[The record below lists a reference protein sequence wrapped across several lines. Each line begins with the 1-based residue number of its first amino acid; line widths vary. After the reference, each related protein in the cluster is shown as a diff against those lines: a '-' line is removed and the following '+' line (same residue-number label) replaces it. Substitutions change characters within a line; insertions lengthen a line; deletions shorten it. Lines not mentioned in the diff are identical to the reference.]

1 MKTEKKI
8 AKLEKRL
15 DKLANCVGELLDAV
29 EVQGGDIIIAESAID
44 LVMHRLYALD
54 ADLNEVETTA
64 RAEANGI
71 ADRITAVSRM
81 AGTAWAD
88 ADYAVKKTTAA
99 YDKLAKTIAK
109 QAAIEGRVRKL
120 EHRNDYEQDGK
131 CTYVAVE
138 TTSAD
143 DDVLDPDEAA
153 WLAAHAEKEGL
164 KVAADNEAEKRWQ
177 DHAEMEAAIESLLNN
192 LFTDLFK
199 KLIAAQAELADYYAG
214 ASFEDAEDAEA
225 SK

>member
-1 MKTEKKI
+1 MKTKKKI

-15 DKLANCVGELLDAV
+15 DKLTDCVSELLDAV
-29 EVQGGDIIIAESAID
+29 EVQDGDIIIAESAID

-54 ADLNEVETTA
+54 ADLSEVETTA
-64 RAEANGI
+64 RAEADDI

-88 ADYAVKKTTAA
+88 ADYAMKKATAT
-99 YDKLAKTIAK
+99 YDKLAKTIAR

-120 EHRNDYEQDGK
+120 EHRNDYGQDGK

-153 WLAAHAEKEGL
+153 WLAAHAEEEGL

-177 DHAEMEAAIESLLNN
+177 DHAEVKAAIESLLNS
-192 LFTDLFK
+192 LFTDLFE
-199 KLIAAQAELADYYAG
+199 ELVT
-214 ASFEDAEDAEA
+214 EDAEA

>member
-1 MKTEKKI
+1 MKTKKKI

-15 DKLANCVGELLDAV
+15 DKLTDCVSELLDAV
-29 EVQGGDIIIAESAID
+29 EVQDGDIIIAESAID

-64 RAEANGI
+64 RAEVDDI

-88 ADYAVKKTTAA
+88 ADYAMKKATAT
-99 YDKLAKTIAK
+99 YDKLAKTIAR

-120 EHRNDYEQDGK
+120 EHRNDYGQDGK

-153 WLAAHAEKEGL
+153 WLAAHAEEEGL

-177 DHAEMEAAIESLLNN
+177 DHAEVKAAIESLLNS
-192 LFTDLFK
+192 LFTDLFE
-199 KLIAAQAELADYYAG
+199 KLVT
-214 ASFEDAEDAEA
+214 EDAEA